1 MINNDVAL
9 LIFIF
14 LSKIRIKHCK
24 FTKILNDKQKFY
36 NFVFVISTAAWRN
49 GDLSEAKAF
58 ARGE

>member
-36 NFVFVISTAAWRN
+36 NFVFVISTAA
-49 GDLSEAKAF
+49 
-58 ARGE
+58 